1 MDSLAFITF
10 IIILQKKLEE
20 FNFKNPKTKKF
31 VQLLKKLNLSDKKVT
46 VLPAV
51 IDDNLSLSIR
61 NLKNVS
67 LVKAENE
74 GAYDLIDNDI
84 LLFDKAG
91 ILLLNEQLKK

>member
-1 MDSLAFITF
+1 MRQLARRSVLSSKATDGA
-10 IIILQKKLEE
+10 ILVVEE

-46 VLPAV
+46 ILPAV

-67 LVKAENE
+67 LVKAENA

-84 LLFDKAG
+84 LLFDKA
-91 ILLLNEQLKK
+91 

>member
-1 MDSLAFITF
+1 M
-10 IIILQKKLEE
+10 
-20 FNFKNPKTKKF
+20 
-31 VQLLKKLNLSDKKVT
+31 SDKKVT

-67 LVKAENE
+67 LVKAENA

-91 ILLLNEQLKK
+91 ILLLNEQLKN